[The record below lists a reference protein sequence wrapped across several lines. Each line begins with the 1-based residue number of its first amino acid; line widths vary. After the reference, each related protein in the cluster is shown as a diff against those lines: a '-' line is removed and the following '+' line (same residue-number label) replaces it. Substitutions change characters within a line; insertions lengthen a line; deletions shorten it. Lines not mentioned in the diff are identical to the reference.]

1 MPITF
6 NGSEGH
12 TIGIEVEVQL
22 IDRDTMALT
31 PTSTKIIDGLKD
43 YTESIKH
50 ELMLSNLEINTK
62 ICSNIDEAE
71 RDLTEKFDIAITEA
85 SKYNTLLCCAG
96 THPFSPWK
104 DQQITEDKR
113 YKRLLENLQIIARR
127 FNIFGLHV
135 HVGINGAE
143 RCIYILKRLLYYLP
157 HLLALSANS
166 PFWEGYDTG
175 LRSYRT
181 KVFES
186 LPIAGL
192 PFFFKDW
199 ADYTKL
205 VENYLA
211 TRTVETIRDI
221 WWDIRPHPD
230 FGTLEVRICDAPST
244 IREIL
249 ALAALIQALIKKLGD
264 EYENGV
270 PFKQPHSSVI
280 RENKWRACRHGLGEE
295 FITPEGNRTIRARE
309 AIEELIASV
318 DEDAK
323 ELGSR
328 EYISHIKDIL
338 NKGEGAVKQL
348 NEWKR
353 QGELKAVT
361 KELSERLYREVSSGM
376 AGK

>member
-1 MPITF
+1 MSITF
-6 NGSEGH
+6 NDSEGH

-71 RDLTEKFDIAITEA
+71 RDLTEKFNIAITEA

-113 YKRLLENLQIIARR
+113 YKRLLRNLQIIARR

-280 RENKWRACRHGLGEE
+280 RENKWRACRYGLGEE
-295 FITPEGNRTIRARE
+295 FITPDGNRTIRARE

-361 KELSERLYREVSSGM
+361 KEMSERLYREVSSGM
-376 AGK
+376 PGK

>member
-1 MPITF
+1 
-6 NGSEGH
+6 
-12 TIGIEVEVQL
+12 
-22 IDRDTMALT
+22 MALT

-43 YTESIKH
+43 YKGSIKH

-62 ICSNIDEAE
+62 ICSNINEAE
-71 RDLTEKFDIAITEA
+71 RDLTEKFNIAITEA

-104 DQQITEDKR
+104 DQQITEGKR
-113 YKRLLENLQIIARR
+113 YKRLLENLRIIARR

-135 HVGINGAE
+135 HVGINGEE

-166 PFWEGYDTG
+166 PFWEGYETG

-221 WWDIRPHPD
+221 WWDLRPHPD

-280 RENKWRACRHGLGEE
+280 RENKWRACRYGLGGE

-361 KELSERLYREVSSGM
+361 KEMSERLYREVSSGM